1 MSDWIDV
8 TVPIR
13 SGMVHWPGNPGVLRE
28 VTEER
33 GEGGICR
40 VSRLSLGVHTGT
52 HFDAPIHF
60 DVPGGGIEKLPHSA
74 LIGVA
79 RVVSVRGRTIDRVD
93 VEELSPRAGDRLLFK
108 TSNSAR
114 CWGTDE
120 FVPDYVY
127 VTEGGAQV
135 LAERRVSLVGVDYL
149 SIGGPSDGA
158 RAHRV
163 LLRAGVCIL
172 EGLDLRDVAPGTYE
186 MVALPLLIP
195 GSDGAPARV
204 MVRSLGSGE
213 GRGLSGK

>member
-1 MSDWIDV
+1 MSEWIDV

-13 SGMVHWPGNPGVLRE
+13 AGMVHWPGNPGVQLD
-28 VTEER
+28 VTEEH

-40 VSRLSLGVHTGT
+40 VSKLSLGVHTGT
-52 HFDAPIHF
+52 HVDAPVHF
-60 DVPGGGIEKLPHSA
+60 DVPGGGVEALPASA

-79 RVVSVRGRTIDRVD
+79 RVVAVQGRAVDRAD
-93 VEELSPRAGDRLLFK
+93 VEALNPQAGERVLFK

-114 CWGTDE
+114 CWATDD

-127 VTEGGAQV
+127 VSEGAAHH

-149 SIGGPSDGA
+149 SLGGPSDGA

-172 EGLDLRDVAPGTYE
+172 EGLDLRSIAPGTYQL
-186 MVALPLLIP
+186 VALPILIP
-195 GSDGAPARV
+195 DADGAPARV
-204 MVRSLGSGE
+204 LLRPA
-213 GRGLSGK
+213 